1 MKTQMKEQFLI
12 TRFWKTENPL
22 LSEKYNAR
30 ERISMSE
37 NGEFVKTE
45 NWTVEVFK
53 IFLVIL

>member
-12 TRFWKTENPL
+12 TRFWKTVNPL
-22 LSEKYNAR
+22 LSEKCNAR

-45 NWTVEVFK
+45 NWTVEVF
-53 IFLVIL
+53 